1 MITSLMHNKIK
12 LYFNKKQVVNLEFSN
27 EEISSDGGFVLLEKI
42 ERKSHL
48 IRKFS
53 NSIPDVRHSSYTKHK
68 IEDMVKQRVFL
79 LCQGY
84 EDCNDEKYLRNDPL
98 LNEINGNKTVSQ
110 PTLSRFENSINRR
123 TITELSK
130 YFVDTYIKSIPT
142 KKKQIT
148 IDVDSTDSETYGNQ
162 QFGMFNGFYAK
173 RMYHPLLFHD
183 GDTGQLI
190 LPVLRAGN
198 VHTSEGFVKILDM
211 MLDKI
216 RAKRPNL
223 KIIIRGDSGFGGSE
237 FYRLV
242 EKYDLHFC
250 VGLRANPVLDSKI
263 KIEKECI
270 NNWFYKENQE
280 YKYFTDKIEYQAQ
293 SWDRPQN
300 VYARIEST
308 KQGFNRRYFCSN
320 LYGKTAKELYLDFY
334 VKRCDRSE
342 NRIKEL
348 KCMCY
353 SDRLSCHEFHANYF
367 RLMLSSLS
375 YEIFRLIREG
385 IIKTGNQTAAGWQVT
400 NIRLYLLKV
409 GATLIRRVRTL
420 TVKFSKSYVCKEL
433 LTTML
438 C

>member
-1 MITSLMHNKIK
+1 MRNKIK
-12 LYFNKKQVVNLEFSN
+12 LYYNKKQEVNLEFAN

-42 ERKSHL
+42 ERNYQL
-48 IRKFS
+48 IS
-53 NSIPDVRHSSYTKHK
+53 NFCKSIPDKRHSSYTKHK
-68 IEDMVKQRVFL
+68 IKDMIKQRVFM

-98 LNEINGNKTVSQ
+98 LKEVNGNKTVSQ

-123 TITELSK
+123 TIIALSEQ
-130 YFVDTYIKSIPT
+130 FVDTYINSIPRR
-142 KKKQIT
+142 KKQII
-148 IDVDSTDSETYGNQ
+148 IDVDSTDSEVYGSQ
-162 QFGMFNGFYAK
+162 QFSMYNGFYAK
-173 RMYHPLLFHD
+173 SMYHPLLFHD

-198 VHTSEGFVKILDM
+198 VHTSDGFVKILDM
-211 MLDKI
+211 MLERI
-216 RAKRPNL
+216 RAKLPHL

-242 EKYDLHFC
+242 EKYDLSFC
-250 VGLRANPVLDSKI
+250 VGLSANRVLDSKI

-270 NNWFYKENQE
+270 NNWFYKEKQE
-280 YKYFTDKIEYQAQ
+280 YKYFTNKIEYQAQ

-353 SDRLSCHEFHANYF
+353 CDRLSCHEFHANYF
-367 RLMLSSLS
+367 RLMLSCLS
-375 YEIFRLIREG
+375 YEMFRLIRES
-385 IIKTGNQTAAGWQVT
+385 IKKTGNQAASGWQVA

-420 TVKFSKSYVCKEL
+420 KVRFSKSYVCKEL
-433 LTTML
+433 LTAML